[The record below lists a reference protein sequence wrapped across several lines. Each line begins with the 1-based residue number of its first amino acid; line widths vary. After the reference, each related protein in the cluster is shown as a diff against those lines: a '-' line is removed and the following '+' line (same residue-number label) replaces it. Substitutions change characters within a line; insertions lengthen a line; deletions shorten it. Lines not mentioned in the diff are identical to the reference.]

1 MKIYIYLL
9 LTTLLISS
17 EVKSQWEFYH
27 EFPELS
33 SNIYDIEIVNES
45 TIFVSREYQI
55 FKSIDFGNSWIMIYD
70 TAGADGAGFYDIEF
84 LNENFGYVSKAAGT
98 GACLATEDGG
108 ETWEAVIP
116 VVGEY
121 SPATN
126 NICIAAPGHIY
137 LTAGEGYYEGKVLYT
152 KNNFITLEQVRPAEL
167 NFYQQVA
174 DIDCINADTCIA
186 IHGTPYC
193 CSEGVEMGVYKT
205 TNGGIDWELK
215 KLLYQG
221 MDIEFTS
228 SNVLYTFNYANII
241 KSLDQGETWDTLKK
255 HVPGGSFESMKF
267 LNDSVG
273 YLAEWIYPENKVY
286 FTENGGETWIENT
299 IDSMPAGKITAI
311 DCWNVDSC
319 FFGSSRKLYKNF
331 SDPVSIME
339 NGNTSNSIFKI
350 SPNPAT
356 SILQIQ
362 LPLKE
367 NNYTIQTFNLVGELM
382 PVNFQNNQADISHLP
397 PGIYFTEVITE
408 QGRAVQK
415 WVKM

>member
-55 FKSIDFGNSWIMIYD
+55 FKSIDFGKTWVLIMD
-70 TAGADGAGFYDIEF
+70 TSDVAGAGFYDIEF
-84 LNENFGYVSKAAGT
+84 QNENIGFCTKGGGT
-98 GACLATEDGG
+98 GACLATEDSG

-126 NICIAAPGHIY
+126 NLCIAAPGHVY

-152 KNNFITLEQVRPAEL
+152 KNNFITLEQVRPASL
-167 NFYQQVA
+167 NFEQQVA
-174 DIDCINADTCIA
+174 DIDCINADTCIS

-193 CSEGVEMGVYKT
+193 CSDGWEMGIYRT
-205 TNGGIDWELK
+205 TTGCETWELLGYFSDGLDVQFVSESTIYILGLFSISK
-215 KLLYQG
+215 SIDGGNTWEVIKEDAFIG
-221 MDIEFTS
+221 STFS
-228 SNVLYTFNYANII
+228 SF
-241 KSLDQGETWDTLKK
+241 
-255 HVPGGSFESMKF
+255 KF

-273 YLAEWIYPENKVY
+273 YLAEWKYPENFIY
-286 FTENGGETWIENT
+286 FTEDGGETWIENT

-339 NGNTSNSIFKI
+339 SGNSWNFTLT
-350 SPNPAT
+350 PNPAT
-356 SILQIQ
+356 TILQLQ
-362 LPLKE
+362 LSLKE

-382 PVNFQNNQADISHLP
+382 PLNFQNNHADISHLS

>member
-1 MKIYIYLL
+1 MKAIFSI
-9 LTTLLISS
+9 TFIICISINGF
-17 EVKSQWEFYH
+17 SQWILQNEF
-27 EFPELS
+27 EPES
-33 SNIYDIEIVNES
+33 GTIWDIEIVNENVIYLGQENS
-45 TIFVSREYQI
+45 IS
-55 FKSIDFGNSWIMIYD
+55 KSVDFGKTWFELTNVDILG
-70 TAGADGAGFYDIEF
+70 TNKFYDLEF
-84 LNENFGYVSKAAGT
+84 INENNGFATKGGGT

-121 SPATN
+121 SPSTN
-126 NICIAAPGHIY
+126 NLCIAAPGHIY

-152 KNNFITLEQVRPAEL
+152 KNNFITLEQVRPAVL
-167 NFYQQVA
+167 NFEQQVA

-193 CSEGVEMGVYKT
+193 CAEGFEMGVYKT

-215 KLLYQG
+215 RQLFQG
-221 MDIEFTS
+221 IDIEFTS
-228 SNVLYTFNYANII
+228 SNVLYAFNFEYLV
-241 KSLDQGETWDTLKK
+241 KSMDQGETWDSLKK
-255 HVPGGSFESMKF
+255 HVPGGDFESMKF

-339 NGNTSNSIFKI
+339 NGNTYNFTLT
-350 SPNPAT
+350 PNPAT
-356 SILQIQ
+356 TILQLQ
-362 LPLKE
+362 LSLKE
-367 NNYTIQTFNLVGELM
+367 NNYTIQTFNLVGELL

-397 PGIYFTEVITE
+397 PGIYFTEVITK